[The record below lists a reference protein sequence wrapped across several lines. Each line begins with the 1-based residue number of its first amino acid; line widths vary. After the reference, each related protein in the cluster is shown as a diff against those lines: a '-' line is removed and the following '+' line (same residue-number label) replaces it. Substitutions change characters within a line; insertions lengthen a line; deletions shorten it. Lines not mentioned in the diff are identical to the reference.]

1 MKTILVDAVD
11 TLVIKGEGVHNE
23 MQLLLDSYPN
33 RKIIVSNANDAELV
47 DYGLDAGLPYDLF
60 TLKHNPNKTDPKYF
74 EILLEKYDFKPT
86 DVIYFEHSREACK
99 SAESLGIRTYFYDAK
114 EQDLTEL
121 KRFLDKNL

>member
-1 MKTILVDAVD
+1 MKTILVDGVD

-47 DYGLDAGLPYDLF
+47 DYGLPYELF

-74 EILLEKYDFKPT
+74 EILLAKYELEPT
-86 DVIYFEHSREACK
+86 DVVYFEHSREACS
-99 SAESLGIRTYFYDAK
+99 SAESLDIPTYFYDHNAK
-114 EQDLTEL
+114 DLVAL
-121 KRFLDKNL
+121 KLFLDNTL